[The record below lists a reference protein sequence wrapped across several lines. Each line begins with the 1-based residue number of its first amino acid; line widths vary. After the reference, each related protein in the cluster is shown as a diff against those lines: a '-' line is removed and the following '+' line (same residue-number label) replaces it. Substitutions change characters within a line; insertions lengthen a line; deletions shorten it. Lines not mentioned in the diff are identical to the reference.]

1 MVRNIAMNDGGNT
14 LATAYIYKKD
24 APKRQVLNEDAVV
37 PADSEAGRALLAE
50 GGEAAKKYVSQVLHL
65 LKSQQAQSVVSL
77 KPLAASQVV
86 LV

>member
-37 PADSEAGRALLAE
+37 PADSDAGRALLAE
-50 GGEAAKKYVSQVLHL
+50 GGEAAKKFAFLVLHL
-65 LKSQQAQSVVSL
+65 LKNQQPQSDASL
-77 KPLAASQVV
+77 KPLAVNRVV